1 MPTTASASCV
11 LFLRKGKT
19 KVEPPTSSSIHLLHR
34 EGIDMQQKC
43 RRNRGVQASAR
54 EVRVSISERA
64 SVPRSCNACSTL
76 VQRVFHARA
85 TRVPRPCNACS
96 TLVQRAFPARA
107 TLALSEIEMGKH
119 EGRTLIADYRA
130 NHHRTI
136 AMRTYSLRTPRK
148 EQCRYCSRMQT
159 PEVFN

>member
-76 VQRVFHARA
+76 VQR
-85 TRVPRPCNACS
+85 
-96 TLVQRAFPARA
+96 AFPARA
-107 TLALSEIEMGKH
+107 TLAFSEIEMGKH

-159 PEVFN
+159 PGVFN